1 MRARKKPDGEPLAV
15 TISEVGKL
23 FAISRQQVYKLMK
36 AGRFP
41 KPAIRLGTMSP
52 RWSVAELKAF
62 AEKGGAIHGK

>member
-1 MRARKKPDGEPLAV
+1 MEDKNSQPLAV
-15 TISEVGKL
+15 SISEAGKL
-23 FAISRQQVYKLMK
+23 FGISRQQVYKLMK

-52 RWSVAELKAF
+52 RWSMAELKAF